1 MGNAVAAGAWESLA
15 IASSTRNREQRL
27 DRAGVLWRRDQ
38 WLDSSEDT
46 TGKENRWRTGALLA
60 MRKTNQAQNK
70 VRAVNHVRMKNIK
83 WTGDGLEPVGNR
95 TKAERSMGGGGDE
108 N

>member
-1 MGNAVAAGAWESLA
+1 
-15 IASSTRNREQRL
+15 
-27 DRAGVLWRRDQ
+27 
-38 WLDSSEDT
+38 
-46 TGKENRWRTGALLA
+46 
-60 MRKTNQAQNK
+60 
-70 VRAVNHVRMKNIK
+70 MKNIK